1 MPCEQRGPLTI
12 CRPAPMQPAP
22 MWAEAVDTW
31 PDGSDTVERRL
42 EPFQFV
48 HARCCRTK
56 LMAASTPA
64 AAP

>member
-1 MPCEQRGPLTI
+1 
-12 CRPAPMQPAP
+12 

-48 HARCCRTK
+48 HARGCRTK
-56 LMAASTPA
+56 LVAANTPA